1 MSTRD
6 PEDIYIALISI
17 HGLIRGE
24 NLELGRDADT
34 GGQVLYVLELA
45 RALGKL
51 PNVAQVDL
59 MTRLIVDESV
69 DPIYAQP
76 IEEIAPNVNI
86 VRIEAGPEE
95 YICKEELWDHLDS
108 FADNA
113 AIYLRTQAHLPTV
126 IHSHYADAG
135 YVGAQ
140 LSKIIGIS
148 QVHTGHS
155 LGRVKRMRLLA
166 NGVSHEEIET
176 SYNMMRRIDAEE
188 VTLASAE
195 LVIASTNNEVEEQYG
210 LYDCYQPENMTVIPP
225 GTNLDCFYPPDG
237 SEDSAPMSK
246 QILNLFDEPKKPMI
260 LAIARSDPRKNLGA
274 LVAAYGE
281 NKELQELGNLVV
293 IAGPRDDILEME
305 DGAREVLTNILIQI
319 DKYDLNGK
327 IAFPKTMDDS
337 ATMYRIA
344 AASGGVFVN
353 PALTEPFGLT
363 ILEAAAS
370 GLPVVVTEDGGPTDI
385 LGNCDNG
392 ILIDPLDTDAIGEAI
407 ASILRDKKMW
417 TRMRDNGLKG
427 VKKHYTWDTHADN
440 YLKKITSFA
449 RGGSNLPP
457 RRRRRSIYRDR
468 AIFTDIDQSLIG
480 NPEALARLKEVLHE
494 NRNCAAFGIVT
505 GRSLDSALRVI
516 RKHHIPMPDILITEV
531 GTEIHYA
538 PKLIADTFWTDHVD
552 HNWSPRTVHRLLSK
566 LPGLK
571 LQSREFQSRFKISYF
586 IDLDNSPCFEDIQA
600 LFYQAELN
608 VNLILSFGQFLDVVP
623 ARASKGLAL
632 RYAAH
637 QLQIP
642 LDHVLVAG
650 GSGAD
655 EDMMRGNMLGVVVAN
670 RHNEE
675 LSNITD
681 AEAIYFATKEYAD
694 GILEAIDHYDFYGSC
709 AAPEPASEE

>member
-1 MSTRD
+1 MSNRN
-6 PEDIYIALISI
+6 PEDIYILLISI

-45 RALGKL
+45 RALGTL
-51 PNVAQVDL
+51 PNVARVDL

-69 DPIYAQP
+69 DPIYAQA
-76 IEEIAPNVNI
+76 IEQIAPNVNI

-95 YICKEELWDHLDS
+95 YVCKEELWDHLDS

-113 AIYLRTQAHLPTV
+113 ASYMRTQAHLPVV

-140 LSKIIGIS
+140 LSKFFGIP

-195 LVIASTNNEVEEQYG
+195 LVIASTNNEVEEQYE

-274 LVAAYGE
+274 LVVAYGE
-281 NKELQELGNLVV
+281 NKELQKLGNLVV

-305 DGAREVLTNILIQI
+305 DGAREVLTDILIQI

-407 ASILRDKKMW
+407 ASILRDKKIW

-427 VKKHYTWDTHADN
+427 VKKHYAWHTHAN
-440 YLKKITSFA
+440 TYLKKITSFA
-449 RGGSNLPP
+449 EGESKRPP
-457 RRRRRSIYRDR
+457 KQRRHSIYRDR

-494 NRNCAAFGIVT
+494 NRNSAAFGIVT
-505 GRSLDSALRVI
+505 GRSLDSARRAI
-516 RKHHIPMPDILITEV
+516 RKHHIPMPDILITEA

-538 PKLIADTFWTDHVD
+538 PKLIADTVWTDHVD
-552 HNWSPRTVHRLLSK
+552 HNWSPRAVHQLLGK

-571 LQSREFQSRFKISYF
+571 IQGKAFQSRFKISYF
-586 IDLDNSPCFEDIQA
+586 IDLDSSPSYEDIQA
-600 LFYQAELN
+600 QFYQAELN

-655 EDMMRGNMLGVVVAN
+655 EDMIRGNMLGVIVAN

-681 AEAIYFATKEYAD
+681 AEAIYFATKKYAD
-694 GILEAIDHYDFYGSC
+694 GILEAIDHYDFYDSC
-709 AAPEPASEE
+709 AAPEPSLEE